1 MRERLLKA
9 IAAKLTE
16 SAGIVPI
23 DELGP
28 ADQDDLRAVARLFE
42 SIDRGPVYRSTI
54 EHVTTVLDEAFMG
67 RPLPTITRTIIAS
80 LLTESARHLT
90 EMGRNDE
97 ATAARRAAGQIRP
110 GTADRSI
117 VYLLSAWP
125 KAEIHTMPPLLAGAV
140 ARALLVEVDSASRRT
155 ERGAVL
161 YAAIHTAHS
170 TANQDLLRRALAQ
183 LASTPVSDGYRVV
196 QSLYEAQIAQ
206 LEARFDDHQDLVNR
220 ARSQFASISTRDPA
234 YALAQGLVLVEDR
247 RDALAAGASIDGESL
262 VNRAAAAARRRDWPE
277 AALAYERAMAAEN
290 SGASRAAYRLFAEF
304 FRLEGEL
311 LPDPAAVLA
320 SLERLAADHVSRSRT
335 VIDSESYFVRL
346 QKHAIGLVDSDPSS
360 TSGSVAAQVVDFAA
374 EIRHGVV
381 IDHRRPNPFMATAAA
396 ADLAMFDLLSLDA
409 EVVDHDTARARFPD
423 CTILWVSLNEAD
435 TGDSV
440 VVCTL
445 SPGRSTVEVR
455 STDLGSYGSGAVR
468 GALGQN
474 SERSNPEQIE
484 YLADL
489 LFQDLAEERVIVV
502 PDAAGWELP
511 WQRLAPDAVRELVI
525 APSLA
530 ASLRMREA
538 VLPGRPRVIGVFD
551 DDLPGAMVELRVL
564 SELAEQGLAD
574 VTRVRSVEELRSC
587 LARENFD
594 LLTIAVHGTTGDG
607 FEYRMLIPDDVKSPA
622 AMLSMKLPPVVVLG
636 CCWSARSAMTR
647 SSVAASLGCLAAGS
661 STVIGGVWAID
672 DLVAAELLTRT
683 YTRAFSGTP
692 LAAAFRSAYLS
703 LDPVTQRPQA
713 AGLNLLGRF

>member
-1 MRERLLKA
+1 MKERLLKA
-9 IAAKLTE
+9 IAAKITE
-16 SAGIVPI
+16 RAGIVPI
-23 DELGP
+23 DALSA

-42 SIDRGPVYRSTI
+42 SIDREPVYRSTI
-54 EHVTTVLDEAFMG
+54 EHVTTVLDEHFMG
-67 RPLPTITRTIIAS
+67 RQLPTITRTIIAS
-80 LLTESARHLT
+80 LLTESARRLDG
-90 EMGRNDE
+90 MGRADE
-97 ATAARRAAGQIRP
+97 AAAARRAAGQIRQ
-110 GTADRSI
+110 GNADQSI
-117 VYLLSAWP
+117 LYLLSAWP
-125 KAEIHTMPPLLAGAV
+125 AAEIHTMPPLLAGAV
-140 ARALLVEVDSASRRT
+140 ARALLVEVDHASRRT
-155 ERGAVL
+155 KRGPVL
-161 YAAIHTAHS
+161 YAAISTAHS
-170 TANQDLLRRALAQ
+170 TANHELLRRGLAQ
-183 LASTPVSDGYRVV
+183 LARTPVSPGYRVV
-196 QSLYEAQIAQ
+196 QTLYEAQIAQ
-206 LEARFDDHQDLVNR
+206 LEARFDDHRAMVER
-220 ARSQFASISTRDPA
+220 ARVQFAAVSPTDHG
-234 YALAQGLVLVEDR
+234 YALAQKLVRVEDG
-247 RDALAAGASIDGESL
+247 RDALAAGASDADTSL

-277 AALAYERAMAAEN
+277 AALAYERAMAEEN
-290 SGASRAAYRLFAEF
+290 SGSSRAAYRLFAEF

-311 LPDPAAVLA
+311 LPDPAAILE
-320 SLERLAADHVSRSRT
+320 SLRRLAADHVSRSRT
-335 VIDSESYFVRL
+335 VLDSESYFVRL
-346 QKHAIGLVDSDPSS
+346 QKHAIALDVSDPSGD
-360 TSGSVAAQVVDFAA
+360 SGAVAAQVVDFSH

-381 IDHRRPNPFMATAAA
+381 VDHRRPNPFTATAAA

-409 EVVDHDTARARFPD
+409 EVLDLDEARAKFPD
-423 CTILWVSLNEAD
+423 CTILWVSLNESD

-440 VVCTL
+440 VVCKL
-445 SPGRSTVEVR
+445 SPDQPAIEVR
-455 STDLGSYGSGAVR
+455 STDLDPYGSTAVR
-468 GALGQN
+468 GALGQD
-474 SERSNPEQIE
+474 SERLSQDQIE
-484 YLADL
+484 YLSRL

-538 VLPGRPRVIGVFD
+538 ALPDRPRVVGVFD

-564 SELAEQGLAD
+564 SELADQGLAD
-574 VTRVRSVEELRSC
+574 FTRVRSVEELRSS
-587 LARENFD
+587 LEREKVD

-622 AMLSMKLPPVVVLG
+622 AMLSMELPPVVVLG

-692 LAAAFRSAYLS
+692 LAAAFRSAFLS

-713 AGLNLLGRF
+713 AGLNFLGRF